1 MDAEKLLKTLFDY
14 QRFEDEPSLQN
25 IIEETEERYQG
36 KELSDDDLNT
46 VSAAGD
52 AYTGITD
59 PLKRDKK
66 P

>member
-1 MDAEKLLKTLFDY
+1 MDAEKLLGKLFDF
-14 QRFEDEPSLQN
+14 QRFQHEPTLKS
-25 IIEETEERYQG
+25 IIDETEERYEG
-36 KELSDDDLNT
+36 KELTDDDLGGI
-46 VSAAGD
+46 SAAGD